1 MPSRQAF
8 SPHSPGILFVALIT
22 LQILTT
28 MLRDLMSPIITLR
41 IGPDETTLRAQENI
55 LCRLPF
61 FRAALQGGFQEA
73 SDKTITMPEDD
84 PESIG
89 TLIEFLYT
97 GSYSYT
103 FQLAALPGT
112 DDGDTIPISDVTQ
125 GSFHVAVYAVASK
138 YDCEELVKGAL
149 SNFKY
154 VLTQLTGLDVI
165 TLWKAAYD
173 KGLYLSQL
181 ESDPDLHGFMQGL
194 RELVGDAYGMQAQ
207 EMEDMVVEYPA
218 LANDLLRLVTRWGR

>member
-1 MPSRQAF
+1 
-8 SPHSPGILFVALIT
+8 
-22 LQILTT
+22 
-28 MLRDLMSPIITLR
+28 MSPIITLR
-41 IGPDETTLRAQENI
+41 IGPDNTTLRAYEAI

-61 FRAALQGGFQEA
+61 FRAALQGAFQEA
-73 SDKTITMPEDD
+73 SEKAITMPEDD

-89 TLIEFLYT
+89 ALLEFLYT

-103 FQLAALPGT
+103 FQPAVLSGA
-112 DDGDTIPISDVTQ
+112 DDEDNSTICDVTQ

-138 YDCEELVKGAL
+138 YDCEALVKGAL

-173 KGLYLSQL
+173 KGLHLSQF
-181 ESDPDLHGFMQGL
+181 ESDPDLHAFMKGL
-194 RELVGDAYGMQAQ
+194 PELVGDVYEIHAV
-207 EMEDMVVEYPA
+207 EMDGMVVDYPA
-218 LANDLLRLVTRWGR
+218 LASDLLRLVTRWGR